1 MINASCTHQVIF
13 VCRDTTVFKNSKF
26 NNKKVRFVFEYDVTL
41 LITNFNIIF
50 FKIQSILS

>member
-13 VCRDTTVFKNSKF
+13 AGRDTTVFKNSKF

-41 LITNFNIIF
+41 LITNFNFIF
-50 FKIQSILS
+50 